1 MIALCCFHSFRNAYS
16 ISNSQIKLIFL
27 QDSENGTTGA
37 EFIGTFADDVSSNT
51 NIILNETSEFC
62 RHLGAWRANEVTGM
76 GESVSKDIL
85 EFESSL
91 KGGPG
96 PEASRRGRWEEV
108 NNDFSDSDSEVELKK
123 KKERG
128 PVTSASTN
136 TILDEEPNLARGM
149 AGAIKLASTK
159 GYFETK
165 EKETKG
171 SNLAH
176 LMAKNYTI
184 DDKIKD
190 DDRR

>member
-1 MIALCCFHSFRNAYS
+1 MKQCL
-16 ISNSQIKLIFL
+16 LLL

-37 EFIGTFADDVSSNT
+37 EFIGTFADDISSNT

-91 KGGPG
+91 KGRPG
-96 PEASRRGRWEEV
+96 PEASRGRWEEV
-108 NNDFSDSDSEVELKK
+108 NNDFSDSDSEEELKK
-123 KKERG
+123 KKKKEA
-128 PVTSASTN
+128 PATSASTN

-159 GYFETK
+159 GYFDSTEK
-165 EKETKG
+165 EKKG
-171 SNLAH
+171 TNLAH

-190 DDRR
+190 DDRRYCE

>member
-1 MIALCCFHSFRNAYS
+1 
-16 ISNSQIKLIFL
+16 
-27 QDSENGTTGA
+27 
-37 EFIGTFADDVSSNT
+37 
-51 NIILNETSEFC
+51 
-62 RHLGAWRANEVTGM
+62 
-76 GESVSKDIL
+76 
-85 EFESSL
+85 
-91 KGGPG
+91 
-96 PEASRRGRWEEV
+96 
-108 NNDFSDSDSEVELKK
+108 
-123 KKERG
+123 
-128 PVTSASTN
+128 
-136 TILDEEPNLARGM
+136 M